1 MKRWGVGLY
10 AGLVT
15 LGIHRT
21 VPACPGCS
29 NPNLPMARAG
39 NFALRPGEIALALNL
54 TATTLRVVHSEYC
67 PEIGPICNQ
76 RAEPP
81 QLHDQHFYIAELR
94 PVASVGIT
102 EVLGAELQMPLRLL
116 RTTILFRRLDGA
128 PFDPDYENIHH
139 RNETLFG
146 VADPWFLGRATWSVD
161 RFLVTGR
168 AGTGLPLGRIEE
180 DPFARGRAGLPHQHI
195 QFGTGTFYPVLSID
209 AGARFG
215 KAGFSAYLQS
225 LLFLTDNRYG
235 HRAGNRYVGGI
246 SADMDVMSGLRAGL
260 GADILNEQPER
271 WGGLVQQDGNV
282 GRTDVLVG
290 AMASYTYGRV
300 TASLAVK
307 VPVYQHFIEVS
318 HGARGDPG
326 QLTFPAIVNMAVHTT
341 FGATSPSAPRAV
353 PVPSP
358 APPPESG

>member
-1 MKRWGVGLY
+1 MKPWGVGLI
-10 AGLVT
+10 AGLLT
-15 LGIHRT
+15 LGIHRI

-29 NPNLPMARAG
+29 NPNLPTARAG
-39 NFALRPGEIALALNL
+39 NFALRPGDIALALNL

-67 PEIGPICNQ
+67 PDIGPICNQ

-81 QLHDQHFYIAELR
+81 QLHDQRFHIAELR

-102 EVLGAELQMPLRLL
+102 DVVGAELQMPLRLL
-116 RTTILFRRLDGA
+116 RTTIQFRRLDGT

-146 VADPWFLGRATWSVD
+146 VADPWLLGRATWSLD
-161 RFLVTGR
+161 RLMVTGR
-168 AGTGLPLGRIEE
+168 AGTGIPLGRVEE

-195 QFGTGTFYPVLSID
+195 QFGTGTFYPVLAID

-215 KAGFSAYLQS
+215 NVGVSAYLQS
-225 LLFLTDNRYG
+225 LLFLTENRYG
-235 HRAGNRYVGGI
+235 YQAGNRYIGGF
-246 SADMDVMSGLRAGL
+246 SGDMEVLPRLRAGV

-271 WGGLVQQDGNV
+271 WGGIVQQDGNV
-282 GRTDVLVG
+282 GRTDVLAGGMV
-290 AMASYTYGRV
+290 SYTYGGA

-318 HGARGDPG
+318 HGVRGDPG
-326 QLTFPAIVNMAVHTT
+326 QLTFPAIVNLAVHTT
-341 FGATSPSAPRAV
+341 FGTARHPGGRDTQ
-353 PVPSP
+353 
-358 APPPESG
+358 